1 MMKKIKF
8 TKLKKKNS
16 RINNAF
22 KKIKNKLWPDE
33 YSSFNIPE
41 VIMLVIISILFGV
54 IVGCIL
60 TYSKAFTVDNSS
72 YESELLSTYQKIRDN
87 YYDEVSE
94 KELLNAAINGMIGAL
109 DDPYSYYM
117 DDSATE
123 SFNQKIDGNYVGIGT
138 TVLHDE
144 NVGNIVTDIFEGSP
158 ADKAGVKVGDIFLS
172 IDGTDVRYMSLKEIS
187 NYMKGSAN
195 TSSNFVFIRDDK
207 NIEVTITRDV
217 VDIPSVSSKIIEGNN
232 KSLGYISIETFASN
246 TYSQF
251 KSNLT
256 SLEKQKIDS
265 LIIDVRNNPGG
276 HLSQVEDILSLFFN
290 KKTVLYQIETKG
302 KVEKVYASSR
312 KTRSYDVV
320 VLINESSASA
330 SEILAS
336 CFQEN
341 YKKATIIGTTSYGK
355 GTVQKSLELSTGA
368 SLKYTTEKWLTSKG
382 VWINDK
388 GVVPDI
394 VVEQGEEYT
403 ANPSDDNDLQLQK
416 ALEILTKNK

>member
-1 MMKKIKF
+1 MKKIKF
-8 TKLKKKNS
+8 TKLKKKSNRLNNS
-16 RINNAF
+16 L
-22 KKIKNKLWPDE
+22 KKLKNKLWPDE
-33 YSSFNIPE
+33 YSSFSIPE

-54 IVGCIL
+54 VVGCIL
-60 TYSKAFTVDNSS
+60 TYSKAFTVENSS

-94 KELLNAAINGMIGAL
+94 KELLNAAIDGMIGAL
-109 DDPYSYYM
+109 NDPYSYYM

-123 SFNQKIDGNYVGIGT
+123 SFNQKIDGSYVGIGT

-144 NVGNIVTDIFEGSP
+144 KNGNKVTDIFEGSP

-172 IDGTDVRYMSLKEIS
+172 IDGTEVRYMSLDEIS
-187 NYMKGSAN
+187 NYMKGSVN
-195 TSSNFVFIRDDK
+195 TSSNFVFIRDGK
-207 NIEVTITRDV
+207 NVEITITRDV

-232 KSLGYISIETFASN
+232 KSLGYISIDTFASN

-251 KSNLT
+251 KSNLN
-256 SLEKQKIDS
+256 SLEKEKIDS

-302 KVEKVYASSR
+302 KTKKVYASSK

-341 YKKATIIGTTSYGK
+341 YKKATIIGTSSYGK
-355 GTVQKSLELSTGA
+355 GTVQKSLELSTGS

-394 VVEQGEEYT
+394 VVEQGEEYM

-416 ALEILTKNK
+416 ALEVLTKNK

>member
-1 MMKKIKF
+1 MKKIKF
-8 TKLKKKNS
+8 TKFKKKNS
-16 RINNAF
+16 HIKNTF
-22 KKIKNKLWPDE
+22 KKVKNKLWPDE

-54 IVGCIL
+54 VVGCIL
-60 TYSKAFTVDNSS
+60 TYSKAFTVENSS

-117 DDSATE
+117 DNNTTE
-123 SFNQKIDGNYVGIGT
+123 NFNQKIDGSYVGIGT

-144 NVGNIVTDIFEGSP
+144 NDGNKVTDIFEESP

-172 IDGTDVRYMSLKEIS
+172 IDGTDVRYMSLNEIS
-187 NYMKGSAN
+187 DYIKGSAN
-195 TSSNFVFIRDDK
+195 TSSNFVFIRNGK
-207 NIEVTITRDV
+207 NIEITITRDV
-217 VDIPSVSSKIIEGNN
+217 VNIPSVSSKIIEGNN
-232 KSLGYISIETFASN
+232 KNIGYIFVDTFASN
-246 TYSQF
+246 TYKQF
-251 KSNLT
+251 KNNLT

-290 KKTVLYQIETKG
+290 KKTVLYQIETKD
-302 KVEKVYASSR
+302 KVEKIYASSR

-355 GTVQKSLELSTGA
+355 GTVQKSLELSTGS

-382 VWINDK
+382 NWINDK

-394 VVEQGEEYT
+394 VVEQGEEYET
-403 ANPSDDNDLQLQK
+403 NPSDENDLQLQK
-416 ALEILTKNK
+416 ALEILSKNK

>member
-1 MMKKIKF
+1 MKKIKF
-8 TKLKKKNS
+8 TKLKKKSNRLNNS
-16 RINNAF
+16 L
-22 KKIKNKLWPDE
+22 KKLKNKLWPDE
-33 YSSFNIPE
+33 YSSFSIPE

-54 IVGCIL
+54 VVGCIL

-144 NVGNIVTDIFEGSP
+144 KIGNKVTDIFEGSP

-172 IDGTDVRYMSLKEIS
+172 IDGTDVRYMPLDEIS
-187 NYMKGSAN
+187 NYMKGSVN
-195 TSSNFVFIRDDK
+195 TSSNFVFIRDGK
-207 NIEVTITRDV
+207 NVEITITRAV

-256 SLEKQKIDS
+256 SLEKEKIDS

-302 KVEKVYASSR
+302 KTKKVYASSK

-341 YKKATIIGTTSYGK
+341 YKKATIIGTSSYGK
-355 GTVQKSLELSTGA
+355 GTVQKSLELSTGS

-394 VVEQGEEYT
+394 VVEQGEEYID
-403 ANPSDDNDLQLQK
+403 NPSDDNDLQLQK
-416 ALEILTKNK
+416 ALEVLTKNK

>member
-1 MMKKIKF
+1 MKKIKF
-8 TKLKKKNS
+8 TKLKKKSNRLNNS
-16 RINNAF
+16 L
-22 KKIKNKLWPDE
+22 KKLKNKLWPDE
-33 YSSFNIPE
+33 YSSFSIPE

-54 IVGCIL
+54 VVGCIL
-60 TYSKAFTVDNSS
+60 TYSKAFTVENSS

-94 KELLNAAINGMIGAL
+94 KELLNAAIDGMIGAL
-109 DDPYSYYM
+109 NDPYSYYM

-123 SFNQKIDGNYVGIGT
+123 SFNQKIDGSYVGIGT

-144 NVGNIVTDIFEGSP
+144 KIGNKVTDIFEGSP

-172 IDGTDVRYMSLKEIS
+172 IDGTDVRYMPLDEIS
-187 NYMKGSAN
+187 NYMKGSVN

-256 SLEKQKIDS
+256 SLEKEKIDS

-302 KVEKVYASSR
+302 KTKKVYASSK

-341 YKKATIIGTTSYGK
+341 YKKATIIGTSSYGK
-355 GTVQKSLELSTGA
+355 GTVQKSLELSTGS

-394 VVEQGEEYT
+394 VVEQGEEYI

-416 ALEILTKNK
+416 ALEVLTKNK

>member
-1 MMKKIKF
+1 MKKNKF
-8 TKLKKKNS
+8 TKLKKKNNH
-16 RINNAF
+16 INNAF
-22 KKIKNKLWPDE
+22 KKIKSKLWPDE

-72 YESELLSTYQKIRDN
+72 YESELLNTYQKIRDN

-117 DDSATE
+117 NDSETE
-123 SFNQKIDGNYVGIGT
+123 SFNQRIDGNYVGIGT

-144 NVGNIVTDIFEGSP
+144 NVGNKVTDIFEGSP
-158 ADKAGVKVGDIFLS
+158 ADKAGVKIGDIFLS

-195 TSSNFVFIRDDK
+195 SSSNFVFIRDGK
-207 NIEVTITRDV
+207 NIELTITRDV
-217 VDIPSVSSKIIEGNN
+217 VDIPSVNSKIIEGNN
-232 KSLGYISIETFASN
+232 KSLGYISIDTFASN

-276 HLSQVEDILSLFFN
+276 HLGQVEDILSLFFN

-302 KVEKVYASSR
+302 KTEKVYASSK
-312 KTRSYDVV
+312 KTRNYDVV
-320 VLINESSASA
+320 VLINGSSASA

-382 VWINDK
+382 TWINDK

-394 VVEQGEEYT
+394 VVEQSEEYM
-403 ANPSDDNDLQLQK
+403 AAPSDDNDLQLQK
-416 ALEILTKNK
+416 ALEVLTKNK

>member
-1 MMKKIKF
+1 MKKNKF
-8 TKLKKKNS
+8 TKLKKKNNH
-16 RINNAF
+16 INNAF
-22 KKIKNKLWPDE
+22 KKIKSKLWPDE

-72 YESELLSTYQKIRDN
+72 YESELLNTYQKIRDN

-117 DDSATE
+117 NDSETE
-123 SFNQKIDGNYVGIGT
+123 SFNQRIDGNYVGIGT

-144 NVGNIVTDIFEGSP
+144 NVGNKVTDIFEGSP
-158 ADKAGVKVGDIFLS
+158 ADKAGVKIGDIFLS

-195 TSSNFVFIRDDK
+195 SSSNFVFIRDGK
-207 NIEVTITRDV
+207 NIELTITRDV
-217 VDIPSVSSKIIEGNN
+217 VDIPSVNSKIIEGNN
-232 KSLGYISIETFASN
+232 KSLGYISIDTFASN

-276 HLSQVEDILSLFFN
+276 HLGQVEDILSLFFN

-302 KVEKVYASSR
+302 KTEKVYASSK
-312 KTRSYDVV
+312 KTRNYDVV
-320 VLINESSASA
+320 VLINGSSASA

-382 VWINDK
+382 TWINDK

-394 VVEQGEEYT
+394 IVEQSEEYM
-403 ANPSDDNDLQLQK
+403 AAPSDDNDLQLQK
-416 ALEILTKNK
+416 ALEVLTKNK

>member
-1 MMKKIKF
+1 MKKIKF
-8 TKLKKKNS
+8 TKLKKKSNRLNNS
-16 RINNAF
+16 F
-22 KKIKNKLWPDE
+22 KKLKNKLWPDE
-33 YSSFNIPE
+33 YSSFSIPE

-54 IVGCIL
+54 VVGCIL
-60 TYSKAFTVDNSS
+60 TYSKAFTVENSS

-94 KELLNAAINGMIGAL
+94 KELLNAAIDGMIGAL
-109 DDPYSYYM
+109 NDPYSYYM

-123 SFNQKIDGNYVGIGT
+123 SFNQKIDGSYVGIGT

-144 NVGNIVTDIFEGSP
+144 KIGNKVTDIFEGSP

-172 IDGTDVRYMSLKEIS
+172 IDGTDVRYMPLDEIS
-187 NYMKGSAN
+187 NYMKGSVN

-256 SLEKQKIDS
+256 SLEKEKIDS

-302 KVEKVYASSR
+302 KTKKVYASSK

-341 YKKATIIGTTSYGK
+341 YKKATIIGTSSYGK
-355 GTVQKSLELSTGA
+355 GTVQKSLELSTGS

-394 VVEQGEEYT
+394 VVEQGEEYI

-416 ALEILTKNK
+416 ALEVLTKNK

>member
-1 MMKKIKF
+1 MKKIKF
-8 TKLKKKNS
+8 TKLKKKSNRLNNS
-16 RINNAF
+16 L
-22 KKIKNKLWPDE
+22 KKLKNKLWPDE
-33 YSSFNIPE
+33 YSSFSIPE

-54 IVGCIL
+54 VVGCIL

-144 NVGNIVTDIFEGSP
+144 KIGNKVTDIFEGSP

-172 IDGTDVRYMSLKEIS
+172 IDGTDVRYMPLDEIS
-187 NYMKGSAN
+187 NYMKGSVN
-195 TSSNFVFIRDDK
+195 TSSNFVFIRDGK
-207 NIEVTITRDV
+207 NVEITITRAV

-256 SLEKQKIDS
+256 SLEKEKIDS

-302 KVEKVYASSR
+302 KTKKVYASSK

-341 YKKATIIGTTSYGK
+341 YKKATIIGTSSYGK
-355 GTVQKSLELSTGA
+355 GTVQKSLELSTGS

-394 VVEQGEEYT
+394 VVEQGEEYI

-416 ALEILTKNK
+416 ALEVLTKNK

>member
-1 MMKKIKF
+1 MKKIKF
-8 TKLKKKNS
+8 TKLKKKSNRLNNS
-16 RINNAF
+16 L
-22 KKIKNKLWPDE
+22 KKLKNKLWPDE
-33 YSSFNIPE
+33 YSSFSIPE

-54 IVGCIL
+54 VVGCIL
-60 TYSKAFTVDNSS
+60 TYSKAFTVENSS

-94 KELLNAAINGMIGAL
+94 KELLNAAIDGMIGAL
-109 DDPYSYYM
+109 NDPYSYYM

-123 SFNQKIDGNYVGIGT
+123 SFNQKIDGSYVGIGT

-144 NVGNIVTDIFEGSP
+144 KIGNKVTDIFKGSP

-172 IDGTDVRYMSLKEIS
+172 IDGTDVRYMPLDEIS
-187 NYMKGSAN
+187 NYMKGSVN

-256 SLEKQKIDS
+256 SLEKEKIDS

-302 KVEKVYASSR
+302 KTKKVYASSK

-341 YKKATIIGTTSYGK
+341 YKKATIIGTSSYGK
-355 GTVQKSLELSTGA
+355 GTVQKSLELSTGS

-394 VVEQGEEYT
+394 VVEQGEEYI

-416 ALEILTKNK
+416 ALEVLTKNK

>member
-1 MMKKIKF
+1 MKKIKF
-8 TKLKKKNS
+8 TKLKKKSNRLNNS
-16 RINNAF
+16 L
-22 KKIKNKLWPDE
+22 KKLKNKLWPDE
-33 YSSFNIPE
+33 YSSFSIPE

-54 IVGCIL
+54 VVGCIL
-60 TYSKAFTVDNSS
+60 TYSKAFTVENSS

-94 KELLNAAINGMIGAL
+94 KELLNAAIDGMIGAL
-109 DDPYSYYM
+109 NDPYSYYM

-123 SFNQKIDGNYVGIGT
+123 SFNQKIDGSYVGIGT

-144 NVGNIVTDIFEGSP
+144 KIGNKVTDIFEGSP

-172 IDGTDVRYMSLKEIS
+172 IDGTDVRYMPLDEIS
-187 NYMKGSAN
+187 NYMKGSVN

-256 SLEKQKIDS
+256 SLEKEKIDS

-290 KKTVLYQIETKG
+290 KKTVLYQIEIKG
-302 KVEKVYASSR
+302 KTKKVYASSK

-341 YKKATIIGTTSYGK
+341 YKKATIIGTSSYGK
-355 GTVQKSLELSTGA
+355 GTVQKSLELSTGS

-394 VVEQGEEYT
+394 VVEQGEEYI

-416 ALEILTKNK
+416 ALEVLTKNK

>member
-1 MMKKIKF
+1 MKKIKF
-8 TKLKKKNS
+8 TKLKKKSNRLNNS
-16 RINNAF
+16 L
-22 KKIKNKLWPDE
+22 KKLKNKLWPDE
-33 YSSFNIPE
+33 YSSFSIPE

-54 IVGCIL
+54 VVGCIL
-60 TYSKAFTVDNSS
+60 TYSKAFTVENSS

-94 KELLNAAINGMIGAL
+94 KELLNAAIDGMIGAL
-109 DDPYSYYM
+109 NDPYSYYM

-123 SFNQKIDGNYVGIGT
+123 SFNQKIDGSYVGIGT

-144 NVGNIVTDIFEGSP
+144 KIGNKVTDIFEGSP

-172 IDGTDVRYMSLKEIS
+172 IDGIDVRYMPLDEIS
-187 NYMKGSAN
+187 NYMKGSVN

-256 SLEKQKIDS
+256 SLEKEKIDS

-302 KVEKVYASSR
+302 KTKKVYASSK

-341 YKKATIIGTTSYGK
+341 YKKATIIGTSSYGK
-355 GTVQKSLELSTGA
+355 GTVQKSLELSTGS

-394 VVEQGEEYT
+394 VVEQGEEYI

-416 ALEILTKNK
+416 ALEVLTKNK

>member
-16 RINNAF
+16 CINNAF

-158 ADKAGVKVGDIFLS
+158 ADKAGVKAGDIFLS
-172 IDGTDVRYMSLKEIS
+172 IDGTDVRYMPLKEIS

-232 KSLGYISIETFASN
+232 KSLGYISIDTFASN

-276 HLSQVEDILSLFFN
+276 HLGQVEDILSLFFN
-290 KKTVLYQIETKG
+290 KKTVLYQIETKD
-302 KVEKVYASSR
+302 KKEKIYASSR
-312 KTRSYDVV
+312 KTRNYDVV

-394 VVEQGEEYT
+394 VVEQGGEYM

-416 ALEILTKNK
+416 ALEVLTKNK

>member
-1 MMKKIKF
+1 MKKNKF
-8 TKLKKKNS
+8 TKLKKKNNH
-16 RINNAF
+16 INNAF
-22 KKIKNKLWPDE
+22 KKIKSKLWPDE

-72 YESELLSTYQKIRDN
+72 YESELLNTYQKIRDN

-117 DDSATE
+117 NDSETE
-123 SFNQKIDGNYVGIGT
+123 TFNQRIDGNYVGIGT

-144 NVGNIVTDIFEGSP
+144 NVGNKVTDIFEGSP
-158 ADKAGVKVGDIFLS
+158 ADKAGVKIGDIFLS

-195 TSSNFVFIRDDK
+195 SSSNFVFIRDGK
-207 NIEVTITRDV
+207 NIELTITRDV
-217 VDIPSVSSKIIEGNN
+217 VDIPSVNSKIIEGNN
-232 KSLGYISIETFASN
+232 KSLGYISIDTFASN

-276 HLSQVEDILSLFFN
+276 HLGQVEDILSLFFN

-302 KVEKVYASSR
+302 KTEKVYASSK
-312 KTRSYDVV
+312 KTRNYDVV
-320 VLINESSASA
+320 VLINGSSASA

-382 VWINDK
+382 TWINDK

-394 VVEQGEEYT
+394 VVEQSEEYM
-403 ANPSDDNDLQLQK
+403 AAPSDDNDLQLQK
-416 ALEILTKNK
+416 ALEVLTKNK

>member
-1 MMKKIKF
+1 MKKIKF
-8 TKLKKKNS
+8 TKLKKKSNRLNNS
-16 RINNAF
+16 L
-22 KKIKNKLWPDE
+22 KKLKNKLWPDE
-33 YSSFNIPE
+33 YSSFSIPE

-54 IVGCIL
+54 VVGCIL
-60 TYSKAFTVDNSS
+60 TYSKAFTVENSS

-94 KELLNAAINGMIGAL
+94 KELLNAAIDGMIGAL
-109 DDPYSYYM
+109 NDPYSYYM

-123 SFNQKIDGNYVGIGT
+123 SFNQKIDGSYVGIGT

-144 NVGNIVTDIFEGSP
+144 KIGNKVTDIFEGSP

-172 IDGTDVRYMSLKEIS
+172 IDGTDVRYMPLDEIS
-187 NYMKGSAN
+187 NYMKGSVN

-256 SLEKQKIDS
+256 SLEKEKIDS

-302 KVEKVYASSR
+302 KTKKVYASSK

-341 YKKATIIGTTSYGK
+341 YKKATIIGTSSYGK
-355 GTVQKSLELSTGA
+355 GTVQKSLELSTGS

-394 VVEQGEEYT
+394 VVEQGEEYI
-403 ANPSDDNDLQLQK
+403 ANPNDDNDLQLQK
-416 ALEILTKNK
+416 ALEVLTKNK